1 MVYGKDAK
9 GNGVLGYPGTFYMFH
24 DTTGESA
31 AMNGAANI
39 PNSIFAVFELGF
51 ALLSAGIVTSSV
63 AGRIQLN
70 GFLFFMFVW
79 HLVVYS
85 PVAHVTWNP
94 RGAFATNHIMDFSG
108 ALPVHSLAALT
119 ALVLH
124 VVLGKDAIPAS
135 KPVAEPEK
143 ALFWV
148 LIVWFLWFGFNAGKA
163 HAANS
168 VAAQSIVNTI
178 AATTTS
184 IITSF
189 FYNIILEKPNNSTT
203 LIYAILIGLIA
214 ITPASGFVTVG
225 GAMVIAIFTYG
236 FTVFVSQF
244 VIGENAAE
252 NQPFSIVST
261 HAIAG
266 AVGFLWTAIISYKF
280 VNAAGENGLTY
291 GRGTSLAYHISF
303 LLALW
308 GCATISVALIAFIAN
323 LLFPMGNGVIPA
335 EYENADSTPAEP
347 VSEKQVEGSGLELN
361 TV

>member
-1 MVYGKDAK
+1 MSFECSFSLVWGEDAK
-9 GNGVLGYPGTFYMFH
+9 GNGVLGYPLTYHMFKNL
-24 DTTGESA
+24 S
-31 AMNGAANI
+31 NPI
-39 PNSIFAVFELGF
+39 YAVFELGF
-51 ALLSAGIVTSSV
+51 ALLSAGIVTASV
-63 AGRIQLN
+63 AGRIELN
-70 GFLFFMFVW
+70 GFLFFIFVW
-79 HLVVYS
+79 HLVVYA

-143 ALFWV
+143 ALFWA

-163 HAANS
+163 HAANA
-168 VAAQSIVNTI
+168 VASQSIVNTI

-189 FYNIILEKPNNSTT
+189 FYNLILEKPNNAVS
-203 LIYAILIGLIA
+203 LVYAILIGLIA

-236 FTVFVSQF
+236 FTVLISQF
-244 VIGENAAE
+244 VLGENETE

-280 VNAAGENGLTY
+280 INSAGENGLTY

-308 GCATISVALIAFIAN
+308 GCASISVAIIAFIAN
-323 LLFPMGNGVIPA
+323 LIFPIGNGVIPPSDA
-335 EYENADSTPAEP
+335 AP
-347 VSEKQVEGSGLELN
+347 VETAVPDATTEKQVEGGLELN